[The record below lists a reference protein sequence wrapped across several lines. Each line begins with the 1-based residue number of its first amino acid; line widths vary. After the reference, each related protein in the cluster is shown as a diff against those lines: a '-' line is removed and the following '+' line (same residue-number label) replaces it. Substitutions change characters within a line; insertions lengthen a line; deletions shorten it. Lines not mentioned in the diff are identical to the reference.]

1 MKTGIVVLNYNDAIE
16 TIDFVEKISTF
27 NAVDIICVVDNCS
40 TDDSVKQLKKL
51 KNIELIALDT
61 NEGYAGIVRPT
72 QSPKRRTG
80 ANDDRRQADRQADD
94 R

>member
-40 TDDSVKQLKKL
+40 TDDSVKQ
-51 KNIELIALDT
+51 IGRAH
-61 NEGYAGIVRPT
+61 V
-72 QSPKRRTG
+72 
-80 ANDDRRQADRQADD
+80 
-94 R
+94 

>member
-40 TDDSVKQLKKL
+40 TDDSVKQLTL
-51 KNIELIALDT
+51 LDT
-61 NEGYAGIVRPT
+61 Y
-72 QSPKRRTG
+72 QLC
-80 ANDDRRQADRQADD
+80 
-94 R
+94 

>member
-51 KNIELIALDT
+51 KIIIIYQLNNLIPTFKCRNFILVILNI
-61 NEGYAGIVRPT
+61 
-72 QSPKRRTG
+72 
-80 ANDDRRQADRQADD
+80 
-94 R
+94 